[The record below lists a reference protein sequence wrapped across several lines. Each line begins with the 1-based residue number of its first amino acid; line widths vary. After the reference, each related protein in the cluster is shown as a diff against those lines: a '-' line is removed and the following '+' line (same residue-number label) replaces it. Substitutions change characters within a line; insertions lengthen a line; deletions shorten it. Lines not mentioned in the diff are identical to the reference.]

1 MNKVETDT
9 LSTMT
14 SSFRI
19 AHISDTHVSPE
30 YNRHNVGKLKN
41 ILAYVVDNKFDH
53 IAITGD
59 ITGNG
64 EYGGYRSVRR
74 VLKYFDLLNYDKLSV
89 TIGNHD
95 IFGGV
100 HRAED
105 LFTFGSRCRLRDYGA
120 QVKMFERS
128 FKETFPNKAYKG
140 ESPFPFV
147 KIVGPVALIGLNS
160 ISRFHA
166 IWNPV
171 GSNGRIEDDQ
181 LEEVERILL
190 HPSISAL
197 KKIVLIHHHFNK
209 YQPHS
214 DSFGTT
220 LYHKFEAQTLKLYGK
235 DRIEELFSRSGVDAV
250 LHGHTH
256 IEGVY
261 SRSGMMFSSAAL
273 NPVRDRVDIDE
284 PATDTELL
292 FNEISVSS
300 EGTIVVS
307 RRRAFVH
314 HKGTSSQ
321 AIDQKHY
328 S

>member
-256 IEGVY
+256 IEGIY
-261 SRSGMMFSSAAL
+261 SRSGMMFSSAAM
-273 NPVRDRVDIDE
+273 NPVRDGAEVEE
-284 PATDTELL
+284 PLTDSQLS
-292 FNEISVSS
+292 FNEVSVSD
-300 EGTIVVS
+300 EGLIVVS
-307 RRRAFVH
+307 KRRAAVLP
-314 HKGTSSQ
+314 KGTSSR
-321 AIDQKHY
+321 ALDWKHRI
-328 S
+328 